1 MKKFSSSASLS
12 NNNNCNS
19 NYYCSGGTKNSNS
32 SAKITNKLIANQI
45 TNDIIKPKAI
55 SAAEAKLKNINNK
68 NYAKSSSSSGA
79 ADVTAMTNSAMGKYG
94 GGGEGGVAYKI
105 YNRQEI
111 DSNDYAMRIQ
121 QQQHPGTSSIDVLS
135 CISTNSSSDSSST
148 LNVCDY
154 EAVISATAIA
164 PPASALKARKKPI
177 VNDYASAD
185 YVMQQRPKS
194 SQSQHNPYSK
204 SPGEKTKSHHRS
216 KNYSAHGSRSFQQ
229 HSQGSGSISQFGS
242 VKKHQHSKKPSAH
255 HHNHKHKQ
263 TTAQYA
269 TKSHSLHM
277 SSTPPSL
284 PPSPPPSLR
293 LSIAKTDRHS

>member
-19 NYYCSGGTKNSNS
+19 NYYCSKTN

-55 SAAEAKLKNINNK
+55 SAAEAKLKNTNK
-68 NYAKSSSSSGA
+68 NYAKVSSSTTAPSESGKC
-79 ADVTAMTNSAMGKYG
+79 G
-94 GGGEGGVAYKI
+94 GGVAYKI

-111 DSNDYAMRIQ
+111 DTNDYSMRLQ
-121 QQQHPGTSSIDVLS
+121 QPSTSSIDVLS

-154 EAVISATAIA
+154 ETAATMAA
-164 PPASALKARKKPI
+164 TSTAAASASSSALNSRKKSI
-177 VNDYASAD
+177 VNDYATAD
-185 YVMQQRPKS
+185 YVMHRPKS

-204 SPGEKTKSHHRS
+204 SPAEKSKQHRS
-216 KNYSAHGSRSFQQ
+216 KHYSAHGPRSQ
-229 HSQGSGSISQFGS
+229 HSTGSGPIYA
-242 VKKHQHSKKPSAH
+242 KKHQHSKKTAH
-255 HHNHKHKQ
+255 HHNHNHTHKQ
-263 TTAQYA
+263 TSAQY
-269 TKSHSLHM
+269 TISHSSHM

-284 PPSPPPSLR
+284 PPSPPPPLR
-293 LSIAKTDRHS
+293 LTTAKTDRHS